1 MHLELNAKPV
11 APKDSSRIWQSLAL
25 IGILALAAFLR
36 LNRLDLID
44 FRFDQAYAL
53 QYAQDIVRG
62 YLWGVQPH
70 GSVAGHPA
78 LYLYLIAL
86 PYLFTRS
93 FVAIA
98 AFHALLDVLAVL
110 LVWWIGA
117 RYFNRRVAFIAGLL
131 MAVAPWA
138 IQFSRNLWPV
148 PIPLFSAVLMIG
160 LIEVAQR
167 KNPWGWALSGLGVA
181 LVAGTHLS
189 GVYVLPCVAVALF
202 IGRKSFKPVPALL
215 GALPILLVA
224 GGFLLHDAAHNFE
237 NLRAYTSA
245 VGGGAQWSSA
255 VFEHLA
261 WLSGGTGI
269 ASLTGNSFGAWQAQT
284 PAWSAW
290 LDALQVAWLA
300 LSIVITIAVVMRDA
314 MNERRGGPATAWRA
328 ALVVLM
334 WLGSIV
340 LLQVRS
346 SRPVMLQYLPV
357 MLPAPF
363 LLMALGAD
371 EGVKLLQRIGVR
383 SRAAAVA
390 GFALAGVALALITL
404 SHINTTLQFTTF
416 VDNHDTRG
424 GHSLPVRSALAAR
437 QWALDSLAK
446 TNGNG
451 DVILVIKDF
460 PTPWNEQAAILR
472 GVMAD
477 MPHRFLNSEGDGLVF
492 RPDVTRYIFAPGA
505 ENMLATLQSLAK
517 PGTLI
522 TQSIETQPNS
532 GLRYVFAELQGPIE
546 TAGYVDAPQATW
558 DSGVTLTAHRIDKHD
573 DQLTVNMLLRVLQTP
588 ADGADYHWFNHVMRG
603 DERIAQADGAGVHPS
618 SWRAGDRVWQSF
630 NVQLPSPVPAG
641 PLQVRLG
648 SYTWPEVKD
657 VMVSAQNAAPSD
669 AVTVLVP

>member
-1 MHLELNAKPV
+1 MTFTN
-11 APKDSSRIWQSLAL
+11 DSSRRILQAVAL
-25 IGILALAAFLR
+25 VAILALAAFLR
-36 LNRLDLID
+36 LSRLDLID
-44 FRFDQAYAL
+44 FRFDQAYPL
-53 QYAQDIVRG
+53 QYAQDIMRG
-62 YLWGVQPH
+62 HLWGVQPH

-93 FVAIA
+93 FIAIA
-98 AFHALLDVLAVL
+98 AIHALLDVAAVL
-110 LVWWIGA
+110 LTWWIGA

-148 PIPLFSAVLMIG
+148 PIPLFSAVLMVG

-202 IGRKSFKPVPALL
+202 IGRKSFKPLPALL
-215 GALPILLVA
+215 GVLPVLLVA
-224 GGFLLHDAAHNFE
+224 GGFLLHDAAHDFE

-245 VGGGAQWSSA
+245 VGGSAQWSSA
-255 VFEHLA
+255 VFAHLA

-269 ASLTGNSFGAWQAQT
+269 ASLTGNSFSAWQAQT
-284 PAWSAW
+284 PAWAAW
-290 LDALQVAWLA
+290 LDALQVVWLA
-300 LSIVITIAVVMRDA
+300 LSIVITVVVIARDA
-314 MNERRGGPATAWRA
+314 MRERRGAPATAWRA
-328 ALVVLM
+328 ALVILM

-371 EGVKLLQRIGVR
+371 EMVKVLHRIGNR
-383 SRAAAVA
+383 SRAVAVA
-390 GFALAGVALALITL
+390 GLSFAGVALALITL
-404 SHINTTLQFTTF
+404 SQINTTLQFTAF
-416 VDNHDTRG
+416 VDARDTRG

-437 QWALDSLAK
+437 QWSVDSLAK
-446 TNGNG
+446 TNG
-451 DVILVIKDF
+451 DVIVVIKDF

-472 GVMAD
+472 GVLAD
-477 MPHRFLNSEGDGLVF
+477 VPYRFLNSDGDGLVF

-505 ENMLATLQSLAK
+505 ENMLATLQSLAT

-522 TQSIETQPNS
+522 TQSVETQPGS
-532 GLRYVFAELQGPIE
+532 GLHYVFAELTGPID
-546 TAGYVDAPQATW
+546 TTGYLDAPTATW
-558 DSGVTLTAHRIDKHD
+558 DSGVALNAHRIDKRD
-573 DQLTVNMLLRVLQTP
+573 DALAVNMILRVLQTP
-588 ADGADYHWFNHVMRG
+588 ADGSDYHWFNHVFSG
-603 DERIAQADGAGVHPS
+603 DDRIAQTDAAGVHPS
-618 SWRAGDRVWQSF
+618 SWREGDLIWQSF
-630 NVQLPSPVPAG
+630 NVQLPSPLPAG
-641 PLQVRLG
+641 PLTLRIG
-648 SYTWPEVKD
+648 SYTWPDVKGVAVTQPD
-657 VMVSAQNAAPSD
+657 KAPD
-669 AVTVLVP
+669 NAVTVPLP